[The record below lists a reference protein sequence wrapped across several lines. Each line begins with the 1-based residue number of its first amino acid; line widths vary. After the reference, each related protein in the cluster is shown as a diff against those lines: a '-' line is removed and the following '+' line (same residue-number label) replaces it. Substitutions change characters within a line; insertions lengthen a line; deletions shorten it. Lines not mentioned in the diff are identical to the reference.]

1 MAASVLSVRVDA
13 GVKDSFADL
22 CEELGMT
29 ASVAVNMF
37 MRQMLRE
44 QALPFVPSVASSEKV
59 EREGTPARA
68 VLSRS
73 EIISAVDLVV
83 REKPE
88 IERVALFGSY
98 ARGEATTQSDVDLR
112 VEFAKGAVLG
122 LLAMS
127 GIAGKLET
135 VLGKR
140 VDIVTAEKLD
150 DDLADSIE
158 RDGMVIYERAKS

>member
-1 MAASVLSVRVDA
+1 MPASVLSVRVDTN
-13 GVKDSFADL
+13 VKESFADL

-44 QALPFVPSVASSEKV
+44 KALPFVPAIAATKEVTAG
-59 EREGTPARA
+59 ERMEG

-73 EIISAVDLVV
+73 EIITAVDGVM
-83 REKPE
+83 RERSE
-88 IERVALFGSY
+88 IERVTLFGSY

-112 VEFAKGAVLG
+112 VEFVEGAVLG
-122 LLAMS
+122 LFAMS
-127 GIAGKLET
+127 GLAGKLET
-135 VLGKR
+135 SLGKQ

-150 DDLADSIE
+150 DDLADSIRRE
-158 RDGMVIYERAKS
+158 GIVIYERTKN

>member
-13 GVKDSFADL
+13 SVKDAFAVL

-44 QALPFVPSVASSEKV
+44 KALPFVPSIASLDND
-59 EREGTPARA
+59 EGEEASVRTI
-68 VLSRS
+68 LSRS
-73 EIISAVDLVV
+73 EIISAVDSIVGQ
-83 REKPE
+83 RPE
-88 IERVALFGSY
+88 IERVVLFGSY
-98 ARGEATTQSDVDLR
+98 ARCDATAQSDVDLR
-112 VEFAKGAVLG
+112 VEFTEGTVLG

-127 GIAGKLET
+127 GIASALET
-135 VLGKR
+135 VLGRR

-150 DDLADSIE
+150 DDLADSIK
-158 RDGMVIYERAKS
+158 RDGVVIYERAKS